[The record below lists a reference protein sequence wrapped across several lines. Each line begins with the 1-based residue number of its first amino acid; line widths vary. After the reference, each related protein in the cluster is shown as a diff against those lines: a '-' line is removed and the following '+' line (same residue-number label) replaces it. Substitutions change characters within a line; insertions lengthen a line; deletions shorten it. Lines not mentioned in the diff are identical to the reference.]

1 MATDNGALPATATA
15 VKIPSSMIEIPDL
28 QINTFRLWLI
38 GDAPLV
44 VHRWS
49 EKAKA
54 QMRGVHG
61 KKPMVGR
68 AKRNPDEEY
77 RESLYH
83 HTEGRDERDPA
94 VWDGES
100 YGFPAVAFKNA
111 AITAVTQLAG
121 VTKVMMRGAFH
132 VNLGDEVVQVHGS
145 PVMREDMVGLPR
157 GGTDLRY
164 RGEFFPWST
173 ELTIR
178 VNTQVVSE
186 EQVVSLYETAGFAV
200 GVGEGRPERNGVW
213 GLFHVARHGEE

>member
-1 MATDNGALPATATA
+1 MAVNGRTTAPVATGAPTLL
-15 VKIPSSMIEIPDL
+15 VIPDL
-28 QINTFRLWLI
+28 QINEFRVRLV

-49 EKAKA
+49 EKAKQ
-54 QMRGVHG
+54 QMREVQG
-61 KKPMVGR
+61 KK
-68 AKRNPDEEY
+68 AKKALPKRDPDEDY

-83 HTEGRDERDPA
+83 YHEGRDMRDLA

-111 AITAVTQLAG
+111 AITAVSQLSG
-121 VTKVMMRGAFH
+121 VTKVFMRGAFH

-164 RGEFFPWST
+164 RGEFFPWWT
-173 ELTIR
+173 ELDVR
-178 VNTQVVSE
+178 YNGQVVSE
-186 EQVVSLYETAGFAV
+186 EQIVSLFETAGFAV
-200 GVGEGRPERNGVW
+200 GIGEGRPERNGVW